1 MRLRKE
7 RTAAGLTQVE
17 LSKLSRVKQ
26 STISKLEGVS
36 KVRPSFDTL
45 AKLAWALKKSGRDV
59 RPEDL
64 APSRQP
70 LLIRGARALAHAG
83 KRKRTA

>member
-7 RTAAGLTQVE
+7 RTKAGLTQMVLAE
-17 LSKLSRVKQ
+17 RSGVKQ
-26 STISKLEGVS
+26 STISKLETDFTHS
-36 KVRPSFDTL
+36 RPSFDTL
-45 AKLAWALKKSGRDV
+45 AKLAWALNKAGRNV
-59 RPEDL
+59 TPSDL

-70 LLIRGARALAHAG
+70 LLIKGARAA